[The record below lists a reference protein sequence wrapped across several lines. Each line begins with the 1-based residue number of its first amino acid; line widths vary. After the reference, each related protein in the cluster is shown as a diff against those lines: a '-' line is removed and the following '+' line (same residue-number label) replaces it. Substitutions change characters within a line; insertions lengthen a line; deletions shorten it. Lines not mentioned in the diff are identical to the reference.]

1 MEDDNDTAKQRATM
15 KPFQSIRQH
24 PMYCNEAIIILLI
37 FKMQIWV
44 YGMVP
49 LVYFQKKRISCIK
62 TYWNDFLMVKL
73 YRWKGNC
80 YSH

>member
-1 MEDDNDTAKQRATM
+1 
-15 KPFQSIRQH
+15 
-24 PMYCNEAIIILLI
+24 MYCNEAIIILLI

-73 YRWKGNC
+73 YRWKGDY
-80 YSH
+80 YSTLTMLWYNFEFYYLHV

>member
-1 MEDDNDTAKQRATM
+1 
-15 KPFQSIRQH
+15 
-24 PMYCNEAIIILLI
+24 MYCNDAIIILLM

-73 YRWKGNC
+73 YRWKGDC
-80 YSH
+80 YSTLTTLWYNFEFYYLHV